1 MRIVPPEAPR
11 QRVDRYLADADTG
24 LSRSKIQNL
33 IRNEAVAVN
42 THTVI
47 RPGQHI
53 GPGDEV
59 RIQVPVDQPV
69 QAEPEDIPLDIIY
82 EDDALLVVSKPPGM
96 VVHPAVGHRSGTLV
110 NALLH
115 HCGRLS
121 SPRELFRPG
130 IVHRLDKDT
139 SGLLVVAKRDDVH
152 VDLAQQIEARSATRR
167 YIAVVWGTPSPTAG
181 IVNEPVGRHPR
192 HRQRMAVVSNGKTA
206 VTHYEVTETL
216 AFCSVLSVKLETGR
230 THQIRVHMGHIG
242 NPVFGDG
249 TYGGRVK
256 RLSRLSPPDRRS
268 ARMAL
273 EQLPRQA
280 LHATELVFCH
290 PISGEIISCSA
301 PIPDDMAGLL
311 SKLHM
316 STN

>member
-1 MRIVPPEAPR
+1 VRIVPPEAPR
-11 QRVDRYLADADTG
+11 QRIDRYLADADTG

-42 THTVI
+42 ARTVS
-47 RPGQHI
+47 RPGQNI
-53 GPGDEV
+53 GPGDEI
-59 RIQVPVDQPV
+59 RIAVPVDQPV

-82 EDDALLVVSKPPGM
+82 EDDALLVVNKSPGM
-96 VVHPAVGHRSGTLV
+96 VVHPACGHRSGTLV
-110 NALLH
+110 NALLY

-121 SPRELFRPG
+121 SPGELFRPG

-167 YIAVVWGTPSPTAG
+167 YTAVVWGIPSPTAG
-181 IVNEPVGRHPR
+181 SVNEPVGRHPR
-192 HRQRMAVVSNGKTA
+192 HRQRMAVVPNGKPA

-230 THQIRVHMGHIG
+230 THQIRVHMGHLG
-242 NPVFGDG
+242 NPVFGDS

-256 RLSRLSPPDRRS
+256 RLGRLSPPDRRS
-268 ARMAL
+268 ARSAL
-273 EQLPRQA
+273 EQMPRQA
-280 LHATELVFCH
+280 LHAAELEFCH
-290 PISGEIISCSA
+290 PLTGETISCRA
-301 PIPDDMAGLL
+301 PNPEDMTGLL
-311 SKLHM
+311 RQLRIS
-316 STN
+316 SY